1 MFDPLREG
9 KEHLRDVFVVA
20 ADVLARPVQ
29 GDFFVDF
36 LEHLHPFGVI
46 PVPQGGF
53 VWTVLGG
60 VSADDQ

>member
-1 MFDPLREG
+1 M
-9 KEHLRDVFVVA
+9 VA